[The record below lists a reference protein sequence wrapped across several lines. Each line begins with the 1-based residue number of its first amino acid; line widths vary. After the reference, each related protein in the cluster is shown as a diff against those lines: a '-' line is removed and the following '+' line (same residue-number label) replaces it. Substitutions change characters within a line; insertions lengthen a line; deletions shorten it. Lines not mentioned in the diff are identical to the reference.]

1 MNTVLIQNDVVNNA
15 MAFEL
20 LETQRNTLLLPQA
33 MYLVQVL
40 NFDEVNSHSL
50 VALTVFQDCLEFMN
64 ITPLGFKEI
73 NLEPKELIAI
83 AKSNLTNYVVPFYLE
98 NPMRNSFVPLAGQE
112 YYPNE
117 EGMAFYRALLIS
129 APPFNKYTILK

>member
-1 MNTVLIQNDVVNNA
+1 MNTVLIPNDVVNNA

-20 LETQRNTLLLPQA
+20 LETKRKTLLLPQT

-50 VALTVFQDCLEFMN
+50 VAFTVFQDCLELLN

-83 AKSNLTNYVVPFYLE
+83 AKSNLIGQIKPFYLE
-98 NPMRNSFVPLAGQE
+98 NPMHNSFVPLAGQE

-117 EGMAFYRALLIS
+117 EGMTFYRALLIA